1 MAASASAGRYVAHKC
16 YVCGMRRRVSTTVDG
31 DLLDQARGL
40 QAWDS
45 DAAMMDAAL
54 EALAKCH
61 REAEIDAAY
70 EVYERL
76 PLNTPDEWGDL
87 ESFVTAK
94 WGDPPDREQ
103 PDADETAS

>member
-1 MAASASAGRYVAHKC
+1 
-16 YVCGMRRRVSTTVDG
+16 MRRRVSTTVDG

-40 QAWDS
+40 QAWGS

-54 EALAKCH
+54 EALAQCH

-70 EVYERL
+70 EAYDRL

-87 ESFVTAK
+87 ESFVSAK
-94 WGDPPDREQ
+94 WGDPPDRAQQDRPEAAQ
-103 PDADETAS
+103 

>member
-1 MAASASAGRYVAHKC
+1 MAEKY

-31 DLLDQARGL
+31 GLLDQARGL

-54 EALAKCH
+54 EALAERH

-70 EVYERL
+70 EAYDRI
-76 PLNTPDEWGDL
+76 PLNTADEWGDL

-94 WGDPPDREQ
+94 WGDPPGRDDLE
-103 PDADETAS
+103 ADQAAP